1 LSFNT
6 RLKFSTNATISST
19 LPIES
24 EQKMTNYWTIQYQ
37 NSMKPTPL
45 HMVHF
50 PGALAKILFLSN
62 IDKLITSHNNPN
74 NSQQNDLATMTIHE
88 SLNDVILSLH
98 MVP

>member
-1 LSFNT
+1 
-6 RLKFSTNATISST
+6 
-19 LPIES
+19 
-24 EQKMTNYWTIQYQ
+24 
-37 NSMKPTPL
+37 
-45 HMVHF
+45 MVHF